1 MDYLNLFE
9 KFNTEGQLRLPGT
22 AVSFSEIPWNK
33 HPTFDG
39 VELKHIVTAKETGG
53 QFSYHLVRIAPGGQI
68 GLHTHP
74 TQLETHEVIAGSG
87 FCLRD
92 GQKIAY
98 EPGVIS
104 LLPANVPHEV
114 QAGDEGLYLFAKFI
128 PALS

>member
-1 MDYLNLFE
+1 MSYQNLLEEFAE
-9 KFNTEGQLRLPGT
+9 AGHLALPEA
-22 AVSFSEIPWNK
+22 AVDFAAVPWAAHPSFA
-33 HPTFDG
+33 G
-39 VELKHIVTAKETGG
+39 VELKQLVSGAQTEGK
-53 QFSYHLVRIAPGGQI
+53 FSYHLVRIAPGGQI

>member
-53 QFSYHLVRIAPGGQI
+53 QFSYHLVRIAPGKAI
-68 GLHTHP
+68 GSHVHQ
-74 TQLETHEVIAGSG
+74 TQLETHEIIAGTGTCASNG
-87 FCLRD
+87 AEW
-92 GQKIAY
+92 IY

-104 LLPANVPHEV
+104 ILPTGLPHEV
-114 QAGDEGLYLFAKFI
+114 KAGPDGLCLFAKFI
-128 PALS
+128 PALT

>member
-1 MDYLNLFE
+1 MRRRAAWPCRTGGVALA
-9 KFNTEGQLRLPGT
+9 
-22 AVSFSEIPWNK
+22 AVPWAAHPSFA
-33 HPTFDG
+33 G
-39 VELKHIVTAKETGG
+39 VELKQLVSGAQTEGK
-53 QFSYHLVRIAPGGQI
+53 FSYHLVRIAPGGRI